1 MYPQTG
7 ALWWLSGKELTYNAG
22 DMGLIL
28 ESGKTLGEGMATHSS
43 ILAQEILWTEG
54 AWQATV
60 RGVTKELNTTS

>member
-1 MYPQTG
+1 
-7 ALWWLSGKELTYNAG
+7 
-22 DMGLIL
+22 MGLIL

-43 ILAQEILWTEG
+43 ILAQEILWTKG